1 MKMVPDST
9 PDLGQKSLKV
19 IGLAGP
25 ASRHSKTT
33 LRKLPDNVTAVEIE
47 NIPSDIS
54 EDEWGEVQR
63 FGQRLHQE

>member
-1 MKMVPDST
+1 M
-9 PDLGQKSLKV
+9 KSLKV
-19 IGLAGP
+19 AGLTGP
-25 ASRHSKTT
+25 ASRQSKAT